1 MNLQEYLKAD
11 RQWPRYLR
19 IAHAM
24 YRLKT
29 SVSLEDKTFWN
40 QVLLANYRH

>member
-19 IAHAM
+19 ISHA
-24 YRLKT
+24 RHKLKISET
-29 SVSLEDKTFWN
+29 VEDKIFWN
-40 QVLLANYRH
+40 AVLLANYRH

>member
-1 MNLQEYLKAD
+1 MNLQEYLRQD

-19 IAHAM
+19 ISHALFQ
-24 YRLKT
+24 LKKA
-29 SVSLEDKTFWN
+29 SSLEDKAFWN